1 VKAIKI
7 LLVVDDENDYILIQ
21 ELLAS
26 GTNTNRYRLSWCTSY
41 SDAINAMLK
50 DRYALY
56 LVDYKIGNYSG
67 IHLLSEAV
75 KSNCTKPIII
85 LTGKG
90 DKNIDEEALKAG
102 AADCLEKDQINSE
115 ILERSIRYATKQF
128 EILEKLRRSEHTFR
142 VLFERSNDAI
152 VISNASGQIL
162 DANYSAL
169 RFFEVEHSDIADI
182 NSAFFYLHPH
192 ERQAFMRI
200 LQRDGVVNDMLVE
213 LLTLNGDVRTCCV
226 NSFIEIPQHGETE
239 LVYTFVKDV
248 TEIHHQFL
256 PSEILSQSYDLR
268 DHLAQSVKA
277 VRTSLSKINHAIEN
291 RLDMETCFQDQ
302 ALFDTIRMNASF
314 ADQALQTLEE
324 EHGRYQR

>member
-1 VKAIKI
+1 MKAIKI
-7 LLVVDDENDYILIQ
+7 LLVVDDEDDYVLIQ

-26 GTNTNRYRLSWCTSY
+26 GIDTNKYRLSWCTTY
-41 SDAINAMLK
+41 SDAINAMLR

-102 AADCLEKDQINSE
+102 AADYLTKDQISSE
-115 ILERSIRYATKQF
+115 ALERSIRYATRQF
-128 EILEKLRRSEHTFR
+128 ETLEKLKRSEHTFR
-142 VLFERSNDAI
+142 VLFERSKDAI
-152 VISNASGQIL
+152 VISDPSGQIL
-162 DANYSAL
+162 DANNSAQK
-169 RFFEVEHSDIADI
+169 FFGMKHSDMVDI
-182 NSAFFYLHPH
+182 NSAFFYRHPR
-192 ERQAFMRI
+192 ERQAFIKI
-200 LQRDGVVNDMLVE
+200 LQRDGVVNEMLVE

-226 NSFIEIPQHGETE
+226 TSFIEIPQHGETE
-239 LVYTFVKDV
+239 LFYTFVKDV
-248 TEIHHQFL
+248 TETHHQFL
-256 PSEILSQSYDLR
+256 PSEILSQAYDLR
-268 DHLAQSVKA
+268 DQLPQSVKA
-277 VRTSLSKINHAIEN
+277 VRTSLSKINQAIEN
-291 RLDMETCFQDQ
+291 RLDLDTCFQDT

-324 EHGRYQR
+324 EHERYQR